1 MLGIAKIN
9 AITNILE
16 SFGNAKTSLNKNA
29 TRFTQI
35 FRLEFD
41 QYGVIASGSVQVILT
56 PSHS

>member
-9 AITNILE
+9 AITNIME
-16 SFGNAKTSLNKNA
+16 SFGNSRTALNKNA

-41 QYGVIASGSVQVILT
+41 QYGVIASSSVQVT
-56 PSHS
+56 